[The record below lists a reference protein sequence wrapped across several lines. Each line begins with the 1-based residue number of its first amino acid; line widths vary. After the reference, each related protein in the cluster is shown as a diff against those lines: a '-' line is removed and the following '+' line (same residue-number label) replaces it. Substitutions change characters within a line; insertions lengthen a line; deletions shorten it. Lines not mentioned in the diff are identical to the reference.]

1 VPGHSTLLAVT
12 VFTPALAG
20 CLLLFSWLQ
29 HRKVIALALW
39 GSGFITASIA
49 TTLIIVCRGAIADFW
64 SIIVGNALLAT
75 AYGILWCGARKFDNR
90 NVSILLALM
99 GVVLWLFACSIGPI
113 YQRPEARA
121 IVMAAI
127 GVAYTLLVVFELWR
141 GRGDQPWR
149 WPLIVLLLAH
159 AAAIPIHIP
168 LVGALTHPD
177 PSEPSDLD
185 LLTFAVFES
194 AFVCIST
201 AYLFGGLAKDRIAAS
216 FRRASLTDPLT
227 GVRNRRGFFEI
238 GERLLARARFG
249 KEPVALVIFDLDEF
263 KSINDQFG
271 HAIGDEVLVAFCRL
285 VAAQLRPDDIFAR
298 LGGEEFVTLL
308 PNAAAQDAVWLAE
321 RVRVAIEAASHTVE
335 GHVVRMTVSGGVA
348 ALNEGTTALSA
359 FLSVADYAL
368 FRAKA
373 AGRNRGRPIRCV
385 ERGDIE
391 PAPTSATHA
400 KVNCARIAPTACWR
414 RCQHQPVRPWPVRVV
429 FDCLPSINLD
439 ADCQPAAPC
448 FLR

>member
-227 GVRNRRGFFEI
+227 GVRNRRGF
-238 GERLLARARFG
+238 
-249 KEPVALVIFDLDEF
+249 
-263 KSINDQFG
+263 
-271 HAIGDEVLVAFCRL
+271 
-285 VAAQLRPDDIFAR
+285 LR
-298 LGGEEFVTLL
+298 
-308 PNAAAQDAVWLAE
+308 
-321 RVRVAIEAASHTVE
+321 S
-335 GHVVRMTVSGGVA
+335 VS
-348 ALNEGTTALSA
+348 
-359 FLSVADYAL
+359 
-368 FRAKA
+368 
-373 AGRNRGRPIRCV
+373 
-385 ERGDIE
+385 
-391 PAPTSATHA
+391 
-400 KVNCARIAPTACWR
+400 AC
-414 RCQHQPVRPWPVRVV
+414 
-429 FDCLPSINLD
+429 
-439 ADCQPAAPC
+439 
-448 FLR
+448 